1 MSALSPRRRV
11 VGAVAAAAAVWL
23 VIGGWPGAV
32 AAVVAA
38 PVAARFLRN
47 LEPAAARRE
56 RRLVAAELPFAADL
70 MAAALRAGL
79 PVDAAAR
86 ATGVACGG
94 GVGRELLRV
103 ADGLQLGLEPVDAW
117 RSIRELP
124 DGGGVADAVLRSADS
139 GAAVARALTRL
150 AEDLRDTHAQRV
162 EAAAQRAGVLIVLP
176 LGLCFLPA
184 FVLAGIVPVIVA
196 VLGGVLR

>member
-1 MSALSPRRRV
+1 MSALSPRWRLI
-11 VGAVAAAAAVWL
+11 GAAAAATAVWL

-38 PVAARFLRN
+38 PIAARVLRN
-47 LEPAAARRE
+47 LEPAAARRK
-56 RRLVAAELPFAADL
+56 RRLVAAELPFAVDL

-79 PVDAAAR
+79 AVDVAAR

-94 GVGRELLRV
+94 SVGRELVRV
-103 ADGLQLGLEPVDAW
+103 ADRLQLGLEPADAW
-117 RSIRELP
+117 RSIRDLP
-124 DGGGVADAVLRSADS
+124 AGGGVADAVLRCADS

-150 AEDLRDTHAQRV
+150 AEDLRDARALRV